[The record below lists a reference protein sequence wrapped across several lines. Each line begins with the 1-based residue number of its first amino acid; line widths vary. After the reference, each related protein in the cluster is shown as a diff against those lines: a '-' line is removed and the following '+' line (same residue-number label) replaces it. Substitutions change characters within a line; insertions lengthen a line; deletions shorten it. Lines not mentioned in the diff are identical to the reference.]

1 MMFTK
6 LQVSRVQRSV
16 LNEIPH
22 FKGFD
27 LLRLKDFLDLYAGEI
42 DYDME
47 IKRKNSKSP
56 YEIIC
61 LVDRRK
67 DVKHTMSDSRRR
79 SLRRAGGAK
88 RRRIKSKYHY
98 ENVTNRIHGFLLL
111 EDQSKNKNIPSYKK
125 VLSLSLICSSYY
137 SNMKGVGSFLMKS
150 MIELAKVGGFSD
162 IILEVAND
170 QVGSYEEEDDV
181 EEEDDDEEYD
191 SDEEEEESVNQPLI
205 DYLGREFM
213 RKVVRISDDGTAYYS
228 IGDDYIND
236 IIYSYLEDEYDYET
250 YEDDFKEVDFSEP
263 GENEYGGFWYSR
275 GKRSQIKLFQYY
287 EKFGFKEDYKVHYE
301 WKAFTTDPFP
311 TMILNL

>member
-6 LQVSRVQRSV
+6 SQISKAQKSTMKKM
-16 LNEIPH
+16 PH
-22 FKGFD
+22 FKGFE
-27 LLRLKDFLDLYAGEI
+27 LIRLKDFLDMYHSEI
-42 DYDME
+42 DFDMMF
-47 IKRKNSKSP
+47 KRKNQVSP

-61 LVDRRK
+61 LVDRREN
-67 DVKHTMSDSRRR
+67 VKHTMSERRRR

-111 EDQSKNKNIPSYKK
+111 EDQQKNKNIPSSNK
-125 VLSLSLICSSYY
+125 VLSLSLVCSSYY

-150 MIELAKVGGFSD
+150 MIALGKDAGFTD

-170 QVGSYEEEDDV
+170 QVGSYEEEV
-181 EEEDDDEEYD
+181 EEDEEYEEYE
-191 SDEEEEESVNQPLI
+191 SDEEEEESINQPLI
-205 DYLGREFM
+205 EYLGREFM
-213 RKVVRISDDGTAYYS
+213 RKVVRVSDDGTAYYS

-236 IIYSYLEDEYDYET
+236 IIHSYLEDEYEYEN
-250 YEDDFKEVDFSEP
+250 YDFEFTEVDFSEP
-263 GENEYGGFWYSR
+263 GENEYGGYWYSR

-287 EKFGFKEDYKVHYE
+287 EKFGFKEDYNVHYK

-311 TMILNL
+311 SMILKL